1 MLQARDCHGTE
12 SAGGWYSTRGWRYAV
27 CGWTVMLEPA
37 DEEQI
42 ARQLGRKARGVVAVA
57 ARCPAGHPAVI
68 TCYPLRRERGRL
80 TMFPTLYW
88 LTCPSLSRKIAHL
101 ERDGAIAA
109 VAAELA
115 GDPVLQEGLRRN
127 HEAYMAQRWAALS
140 AEDRLLVSASALR
153 RSFET
158 RGIGGMTNLAA
169 VKCLHL
175 HFAQHLA
182 GGNVLGE
189 LVARRYGVRACDA

>member
-1 MLQARDCHGTE
+1 MD
-12 SAGGWYSTRGWRYAV
+12 
-27 CGWTVMLEPA
+27 MLELT

-42 ARQLGRKARGVVAVA
+42 ARQMGRRARCVVAVA

-68 TCYPLRRERGRL
+68 TCYPLRREGGRL
-80 TMFPTLYW
+80 TPFPTLYW
-88 LTCPSLSRKIAHL
+88 LTCPSLSRSLAHL

-109 VAAELA
+109 IGAELA
-115 GDPVLQEGLRRN
+115 ADPVLQAGLRRN
-127 HEAYMAQRWAALS
+127 HEQYIAQRWATLS
-140 AEDRLLVSASALR
+140 AEDRLLMSGSDLAA
-153 RSFET
+153 FFQT

-189 LVARRYGVRACDA
+189 LVARRYALRACGTK